1 MKTYLKLITRSL
13 LKNRQFTLLNLIG
26 LSSALACVL
35 FIFLWVKDE
44 LSVDKFNGKD
54 EQIYKAMYSLKLPN
68 EVLTLDYTPY
78 PLVEAAPQEMP
89 EVEKAVAVN
98 GFMDFFAGKGVASH
112 AEKAK
117 KVQGIFASKDFF
129 NVFSYPLLEGNKDLV
144 LTEKAGVVISKKL
157 AEALFGRTTNLIGTP
172 LDWAHKL
179 DFGIPLEITGVF
191 ENPPANA
198 SRQFDII
205 FNFDLLLAADA
216 NAKAWNG
223 TYSETYLLLKKGIDV
238 DKFGQKIAGFTR
250 SKAPGNE
257 ICAIFLQKFSDQYL
271 YGNYE
276 NGEVAGGRIQYVR
289 LFSLIA
295 LFILLIAC
303 VNFINLYTVQA
314 MDKMKE
320 VGVKKSLGAGRGHLI
335 AQFFGETLLLTS
347 LAMAIALLVVGTAL
361 PVFNQIT
368 SKQLV
373 FALDPPFLL
382 AVLGVILLS
391 SVLAGAYPALYL
403 SGFKPIAVLK
413 GQLTTSSLQLF
424 TRKGLVVFQF
434 VVSFCFIVGF
444 ITVKEQIAF
453 IQSKNLGY
461 DRSHVITFQRE
472 GNYGENPEAFLTA
485 LKALPG
491 VENVATMPQSIL
503 DGKDAVSGF
512 SWRGQKSDEAYL
524 FKSPRIGYD
533 VIETLGIKLKE
544 GRSFSKRFTDD
555 GANIILNESAVRM
568 MGLTDPVGKTI
579 KQGNFE
585 SQIIGVVQD
594 FQYGSLHQAIEPLIF
609 RFRGAELGQHI
620 LVKVEAGKEQ
630 AALKAIESQYRAFHP
645 KYTFEYSFLDADYQ
659 ALYAAELRVSSLSNY
674 FAALSIL
681 ISCLGLFGLV
691 AFAAQRRRKEI
702 GLRKVLGASIAGI
715 VNLLSKDFLTL
726 VLIAIV
732 IASPLAWYGLDRWLA
747 GFAYRVELNGW
758 MFVVAGVLAVAIAFL
773 TIGFQSVKAAL
784 ANPVKSLKSE

>member
-1 MKTYLKLITRSL
+1 L

-44 LSVDKFNGKD
+44 LSVDTFNEKD

-78 PLVEAAPQEMP
+78 PLVETAPQEMP
-89 EVEKAVAVN
+89 EVERAVAVN
-98 GFMDFFAGKGVASH
+98 GFMDFFAGKGVASY

-144 LTEKAGVVISKKL
+144 LAKKAGVVISKKL
-157 AEALFGRTTNLIGTP
+157 AQTLFGRTTNLIGIP
-172 LDWAHKL
+172 LQWTHKIDL
-179 DFGIPLEITGVF
+179 GVPLEIAGVF

-205 FNFDLLLAADA
+205 FNFSLLLDADP
-216 NAKAWNG
+216 NAKTWNS
-223 TYSETYLLLKKGIDV
+223 TYSETYFLLKEGTDPE
-238 DKFGQKIAGFTR
+238 KFGQKIEGYTR

-257 ICAIFLQKFSDQYL
+257 ICSIFLQKFSDQYL
-271 YGNYE
+271 HGTYE
-276 NGEVAGGRIQYVR
+276 NGKIAGGRIQYLR

-303 VNFINLYTVQA
+303 INFINLYTVQA
-314 MDKMKE
+314 LDKMKE

-347 LAMAIALLVVGTAL
+347 VAMFLALFMVWSAL
-361 PVFNQIT
+361 PVFNNIT
-368 SKQLV
+368 GKQLI
-373 FALDPPFLL
+373 FNLDSEFLL
-382 AVLGVILLS
+382 AVLGAIVIS

-413 GQLTTSSLQLF
+413 GKLTSSPLQLF

-434 VVSFCFIVGF
+434 VISFCFIVGF
-444 ITVKEQIAF
+444 IAVKEQIAF

-461 DRSHVITFQRE
+461 DRSHIITFQRE
-472 GNYGENPEAFLTA
+472 GNYGENPEAFLAA

-491 VENVATMPQSIL
+491 VENVATMPESIL
-503 DGKDAVSGF
+503 NGKDAVSGF

-544 GRSFSKRFTDD
+544 GRSFSKNFIDD
-555 GANIILNESAVRM
+555 GANIILNESAVHM
-568 MGLTDPVGKTI
+568 MGLTDPIGKI
-579 KQGNFE
+579 VKQGNFE
-585 SQIIGVVQD
+585 SRIIGVVQD
-594 FQYGSLHQAIEPLIF
+594 FQYGSLHQAISPLIF
-609 RFRGAELGQHI
+609 RFRGAELGQHV

-630 AALKAIESQYRAFHP
+630 ATLKAIESKYRAFHP
-645 KYTFEYSFLDADYQ
+645 KYTFDYSFLDEDYQ
-659 ALYAAELRVSSLSNY
+659 ALYAAELRISKLSNY

-691 AFAAQRRRKEI
+691 TFAAQRRKKEI
-702 GLRKVLGASIAGI
+702 GVRKVLGASVAGI
-715 VNLLSKDFLTL
+715 VRLLSKDFLAL

-732 IASPLAWYGLDRWLA
+732 IASPLAWYGLNRWLA
-747 GFAYRVELNGW
+747 GFAYRVELNVW
-758 MFVVAGVLAVAIAFL
+758 MFATAGLIAVLIAFL

-784 ANPVKSLKSE
+784 ANPVKSLRSE

>member
-1 MKTYLKLITRSL
+1 MKTFLKLIVRSL

-44 LSVDKFNGKD
+44 LSVDTFNEKD

-78 PLVEAAPQEMP
+78 PLVETAPQEMP
-89 EVEKAVAVN
+89 EVERAVAVN
-98 GFMDFFAGKGVASH
+98 GFMDFFAGKGVASY

-144 LTEKAGVVISKKL
+144 LAKKAGVVISKKL
-157 AEALFGRTTNLIGTP
+157 AQTLFGRTTNLIGIP
-172 LDWAHKL
+172 LQWTHKIDL
-179 DFGIPLEITGVF
+179 GVPLEIAGVF

-205 FNFDLLLAADA
+205 FNFSLLLDADP
-216 NAKAWNG
+216 NAKTWNS
-223 TYSETYLLLKKGIDV
+223 TYSETYFLLKEGTDPE
-238 DKFGQKIAGFTR
+238 KFGQKIEGYTR

-257 ICAIFLQKFSDQYL
+257 ICSIFLQKFSDQYL
-271 YGNYE
+271 HGTYE
-276 NGEVAGGRIQYVR
+276 NGKIAGGRIQYLR

-303 VNFINLYTVQA
+303 INFINLYTVQA
-314 MDKMKE
+314 LDKMKE

-347 LAMAIALLVVGTAL
+347 VAMFLALFMVWSAL
-361 PVFNQIT
+361 PVFNNIT
-368 SKQLV
+368 GKQLI
-373 FALDPPFLL
+373 FNLDSEFLL
-382 AVLGVILLS
+382 AVLGAIVIS

-413 GQLTTSSLQLF
+413 GKLTSSPLQLF

-434 VVSFCFIVGF
+434 VISFCFIVGF
-444 ITVKEQIAF
+444 IAVKEQIAF

-461 DRSHVITFQRE
+461 DRSHIITFQRE
-472 GNYGENPEAFLTA
+472 GNYGENPEAFLAA

-491 VENVATMPQSIL
+491 VENVATMPESIL
-503 DGKDAVSGF
+503 NGKDAVSGF

-544 GRSFSKRFTDD
+544 GRSFSKNFIDD
-555 GANIILNESAVRM
+555 GANIILNESAVHM
-568 MGLTDPVGKTI
+568 MGLTDPIGKI
-579 KQGNFE
+579 VKQGNFE
-585 SQIIGVVQD
+585 SRIIGVVQD
-594 FQYGSLHQAIEPLIF
+594 FQYGSLHQAISPLIF
-609 RFRGAELGQHI
+609 RFRGAELGQHV

-630 AALKAIESQYRAFHP
+630 ATLKAIESKYRAFHP
-645 KYTFEYSFLDADYQ
+645 KYTFDYSFLDEDYQ
-659 ALYAAELRVSSLSNY
+659 ALYAAELRISKLSNY

-691 AFAAQRRRKEI
+691 TFAAQRRKKEI
-702 GLRKVLGASIAGI
+702 GVRKVLGASVAGI
-715 VNLLSKDFLTL
+715 VRLLSKDFLAL

-732 IASPLAWYGLDRWLA
+732 IASPLAWYGLNRWLA
-747 GFAYRVELNGW
+747 GFAYRVELNVW
-758 MFVVAGVLAVAIAFL
+758 MFATAGLIAVLIAFL

-784 ANPVKSLKSE
+784 ANPVKSLRSE